1 MIQLTVQ
8 EMVESIPVLKE
19 LSTKTLRGRTSYQI
33 ARLMREVQK
42 ESELFESARV
52 ELVQKYADRDENGK
66 MRTDKNGNIYI
77 APDDIQKFNEEITE
91 LLNNPITINGD
102 KIALSDIED
111 LDFTPAQMVSL
122 APFIEE

>member
-66 MRTDKNGNIYI
+66 MRTDKNGNTYI
-77 APDDIQKFNEEITE
+77 AQDDIQKFNEEITE

-122 APFIEE
+122 TPFIEE